1 MKCFFRRRD
10 LPTSLLSMADR
21 HTGLS
26 DSLLDLCIYLSILL
40 YVVVSEEGQA
50 LDGNY
55 GGNGIHILNEAERH
69 LIKHRELYLTRQI
82 ETFKIDMVR

>member
-1 MKCFFRRRD
+1 MCVFY
-10 LPTSLLSMADR
+10 SLLCA
-21 HTGLS
+21 
-26 DSLLDLCIYLSILL
+26 
-40 YVVVSEEGQA
+40 VVSEEGQA

-55 GGNGIHILNEAERH
+55 GGNGILILNEAERH

>member
-1 MKCFFRRRD
+1 MFFQKKRSSNFFALHGRQAYR
-10 LPTSLLSMADR
+10 SVVF
-21 HTGLS
+21 GLWHQ
-26 DSLLDLCIYLSILL
+26 LILILCVFYCA
-40 YVVVSEEGQA
+40 VVSEEGQA

>member
-1 MKCFFRRRD
+1 
-10 LPTSLLSMADR
+10 MADR
-21 HTGLS
+21 HTGMAVFLVCVS
-26 DSLLDLCIYLSILL
+26 SLTICC
-40 YVVVSEEGQA
+40 VHCAVVSEEGQA